1 MWGGTG
7 KKKRGQQPT
16 TGKVNQTPA
25 EAGHCNRQPPPPPR
39 PPWAPSDAH
48 AGRPQLRRR
57 GAVQGRLPPLRARPG
72 PVAGAWGPR
81 PRLPALPVLRCFEPR
96 ENAAP
101 NVNAVSSP
109 KFPFPGMLM
118 TKSQHGF
125 FGGGAFSYP
134 KSHPHYCHKP
144 WSEVPEQNQNA
155 SGERRDKAGG
165 VAVKP
170 TKVILVP

>member
-1 MWGGTG
+1 MLDDPNFGVVAQYRAASRRFVPGQAPWLA
-7 KKKRGQQPT
+7 RGVRGRVFQ
-16 TGKVNQTPA
+16 
-25 EAGHCNRQPPPPPR
+25 HC
-39 PPWAPSDAH
+39 
-48 AGRPQLRRR
+48 
-57 GAVQGRLPPLRARPG
+57 
-72 PVAGAWGPR
+72 
-81 PRLPALPVLRCFEPR
+81 RCYTAFEPR

-109 KFPFPGMLM
+109 KFPFPGLM

-165 VAVKP
+165 VAVKS